1 MKSWSDPTNWSR
13 NLHTLIYRFNVT
25 LPVRFMLVDLPV
37 RWRNQ
42 HVMLPWPTLP
52 FSHWLEKVFAKSSG
66 QPMLGG
72 HILDDD
78 NKWRSVF
85 SQFWRNFKSARG
97 DDHDV
102 YRDHTNEL
110 EFCAPIAIHAPQL
123 PSMEMRGV
131 ESCAGL

>member
-1 MKSWSDPTNWSR
+1 
-13 NLHTLIYRFNVT
+13 
-25 LPVRFMLVDLPV
+25 
-37 RWRNQ
+37 
-42 HVMLPWPTLP
+42 
-52 FSHWLEKVFAKSSG
+52 
-66 QPMLGG
+66 MLGG